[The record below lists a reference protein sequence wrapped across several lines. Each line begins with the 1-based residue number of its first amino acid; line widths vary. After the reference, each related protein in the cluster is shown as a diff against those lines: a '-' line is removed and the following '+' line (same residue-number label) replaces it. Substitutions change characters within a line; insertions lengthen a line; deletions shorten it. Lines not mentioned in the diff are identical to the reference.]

1 MDGGD
6 DPPKRNPLALDLG
19 LTIEIVDHYK
29 RSNCAYYERCLDQ
42 AADEGWQQFHC
53 KACNAFVKVTD
64 DRSELILA
72 RKLLVAIE
80 GNN

>member
-1 MDGGD
+1 MDGGE
-6 DPPKRNPLALDLG
+6 PPKRNPLALDLS

-29 RSNCAYYERCLDQ
+29 RSDCLYYERCLDQ

-53 KACNAFVKVTD
+53 KACNAFVKIVD

-72 RKLLVAIE
+72 RRLIVAIE